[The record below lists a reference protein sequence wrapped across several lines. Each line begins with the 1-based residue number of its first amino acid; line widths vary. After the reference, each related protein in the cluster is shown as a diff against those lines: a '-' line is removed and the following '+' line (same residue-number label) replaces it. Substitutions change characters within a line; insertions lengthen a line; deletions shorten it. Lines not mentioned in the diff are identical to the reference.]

1 MDTTLSP
8 PPCEASAQAEISALD
23 FASCYRAVTARDSRF
38 DGVFFTAVKTTG
50 IYCRPVCSAKTPA
63 ATSCTFFTSA
73 AQAEH
78 AGFRP
83 CLRCRPELAPY
94 AVQQNLAYAVWQKI
108 CAGALNHGSLEE
120 LALAVGLSSRQ
131 LRRVLLQHFGVSPVE
146 LAQTQRL
153 LLAKQLLTE
162 TALPITDVAFAAGF
176 GSLRRFN
183 DLFQSRY
190 RLTPGQL
197 RVRQR
202 APDVGTVGLQLRLS
216 FRPPFSWPRML
227 DYFQS
232 RRLHTVEHI
241 TAECYQRSVLLD
253 GHSGW
258 LSVRL
263 APQRSEN
270 MPPDS
275 LLLQFSSSL
284 LPVLPALL
292 VRIREQFDL
301 DANPAKIHEDLAQ
314 DAQLARIL
322 QPGLRVPGAFD
333 RFELAIRAI
342 LGQQVSVIAA
352 NTLCTRLIARFGTA
366 IAAEPPCPWPDISQH
381 FPSSARLAAASVDE
395 VASIGLPQRRAE
407 TIIAFARFAEAGG
420 MQPPAGQDLETT
432 LAQLCALP
440 GIGAWSANYIALR
453 ALRFPNAFPSGDL
466 VLQKALARLQTR
478 IDDSRPSARQ
488 LEIHSQQWQPWR
500 GYAAIALWHSMPIIA
515 AKSKEAI

>member
-1 MDTTLSP
+1 MDTTLP
-8 PPCEASAQAEISALD
+8 PTHDAAFEQAEASALD

-94 AVQQNLAYAVWQKI
+94 AVQQNLAYTVWQKI
-108 CAGALNHGSLEE
+108 CAGALNQGSLEE

-162 TALPITDVAFAAGF
+162 TALPITEIAFAAGF

-202 APDVGTVGLQLRLS
+202 APDAGAVGLQLRLS

-232 RRLHTVEHI
+232 RRLHTVENI
-241 TAECYQRSVLLD
+241 TDECYQRSVLLG

-263 APQRSEN
+263 APQKS
-270 MPPDS
+270 DS

-314 DAQLARIL
+314 DAQLASIL

-352 NTLCTRLIARFGTA
+352 NTLCTRLIARFGTP
-366 IAAEPPCPWPDISQH
+366 IAADPPCPWPEISQH

-395 VASIGLPQRRAE
+395 VASLGLPQRRAE

-420 MQPPAGQDLETT
+420 LQPPAGQDLETT

-466 VLQKALARLQTR
+466 VLQKALARLQTGS
-478 IDDSRPSARQ
+478 DEPRPSARQ

-500 GYAAIALWHSMPIIA
+500 GYAAIALWHSMPITP
-515 AKSKEAI
+515 AK